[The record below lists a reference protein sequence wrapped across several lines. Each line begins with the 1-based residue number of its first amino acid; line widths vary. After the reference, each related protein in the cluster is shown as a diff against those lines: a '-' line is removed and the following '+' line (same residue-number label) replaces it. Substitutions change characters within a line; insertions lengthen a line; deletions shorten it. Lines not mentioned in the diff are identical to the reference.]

1 VRRIPIHVKLSAA
14 LLLPLGGLLAVATF
28 EVVQS
33 SRQAADLRREIGL
46 AEAVVGPGGLSNA
59 LQDER
64 NRATVDLVDIGELFR
79 LPVATNAQARTS
91 TDRAL
96 ADFRRLVDE
105 HGGPVRKGYAP
116 ALAALDELDALRA
129 DVDAD
134 PGPFTFDANYRAADE
149 VFSRYTALID
159 ALIAANADLAFAID
173 DPDLRRGAEVSLLA
187 SRQADAV
194 ARMIRYVLVT
204 SIAPGGFDER
214 SEIIELGELYG
225 RAVRGEEAM
234 RLRATGAYAAVAAPV
249 RTAQA
254 PLYEQV
260 EHVMATTEVDVV
272 PFLGA
277 MNPGPEGSYDGS
289 FRAEVRVI
297 LEADADRME
306 AASGRR
312 VRLFRLL
319 AALAALAAAVIT
331 WMVAQSITRPLRS
344 LTRQATRTARRRLP
358 EAVLEVLDTPTGTD
372 VVVPRLAPVRVTT
385 RDEVAD
391 VADAVTVVQTTALD
405 LAVEQAL
412 LRRNVAD
419 SLIGLGRRS
428 QRLVTRQLAFITELE
443 HAETD
448 PDVLADLFRL
458 DHLATRMRRHADS
471 LLVLAGAAPEPRWT
485 GPVAVTEVIRAALGE
500 VEEYERVGLRAVEP
514 ALVDAPV
521 ATDLA
526 HLLAELIEN
535 GLTYSPP
542 EMPVE
547 VRGRCQL
554 LPRTP
559 GPDAPAVLHRGLSM
573 GYTLAVID
581 FGVGMKP
588 AALAQ
593 ANRRLCGTEAY
604 AVAPS
609 RYLGHHVAGQLAARH
624 GIAISLHGTP
634 EETVPGIDRDLAQR
648 GVTATI
654 SLPADVVA
662 PAFPGRSDRS
672 EQVPVVDP
680 GPVPVAPA
688 PTDMRA

>member
-14 LLLPLGGLLAVATF
+14 LLLPLVGLLGVAGF

-33 SRQAADLRREIGL
+33 GHQAADLRREIGL

-64 NRATVDLVDIGELFR
+64 NRATVDLVDIGNLIR
-79 LPVATNAQARTS
+79 LPVPTNADARRA
-91 TDRAL
+91 TDRAV
-96 ADFRRLVDE
+96 ADFRRLVDD
-105 HGGPVRKGYAP
+105 HGPEVQESYAP
-116 ALAALDELDALRA
+116 TLADLDRLAELRDDIDTNA
-129 DVDAD
+129 
-134 PGPFTFDANYRAADE
+134 GPFTFDANYPAADE
-149 VFSRYTALID
+149 AFGRYTELIDHLID
-159 ALIAANADLAFAID
+159 ANADVAFAID

-194 ARMIRYVLVT
+194 ARLIRHVLIT
-204 SIAPGGFDER
+204 AIGPDGFDQR
-214 SEIIELGELYG
+214 SEIVELGRLYG
-225 RAVRGEEAM
+225 RARQGEDAM
-234 RLRATGAYAAVAAPV
+234 RLQATGAYAEIAAPV
-249 RTAQA
+249 QTALT

-277 MNPGPEGSYDGS
+277 MDPGPEGSYDGS
-289 FRAEVRVI
+289 FRARVRVV

-306 AASGRR
+306 AASSQR

-319 AALAALAAAVIT
+319 AALAALVAAVIT
-331 WMVAQSITRPLRS
+331 WMISQSITRPLRS
-344 LTRQATRTARRRLP
+344 LTRQATRTARHRLP

-372 VVVPRLAPVRVTT
+372 VAFPRLAPVRVAT

-391 VADAVTVVQTTALD
+391 VAHAVTVVQATALD
-405 LAVEQAL
+405 LAVGQAM

-419 SLIGLGRRS
+419 SLIGLGRRN

-448 PDVLADLFRL
+448 PAVLADLFRL
-458 DHLATRMRRHADS
+458 DHLATRMRRNADS
-471 LLVLAGAAPEPRWT
+471 LLVLAAAGAEAEARWA
-485 GPVAVTEVIRAALGE
+485 GPVPVTEVIRAALGE

-514 ALVDAPV
+514 ALVDGPA
-521 ATDLA
+521 ANDLA

-542 EMPVE
+542 DMAVE

-554 LPRTP
+554 APRTP
-559 GPDAPAVLHRGLSM
+559 RPGGPAVLHQGLAM

-581 FGVGMKP
+581 FGAGMKP
-588 AALAQ
+588 ADIAR
-593 ANRRLCGTEAY
+593 ANRRLAGTEAY
-604 AVAPS
+604 AIAPS
-609 RYLGHHVAGQLAARH
+609 RYLGHHVAGRLAARH
-624 GIAISLHGTP
+624 GIAVSLHGTP
-634 EETVPGIDRDLAQR
+634 EDAFPGPGSDVAQR

-654 SLPADVVA
+654 RLPAEVVT
-662 PAFPGRSDRS
+662 PAFPTRS
-672 EQVPVVDP
+672 EQATVAEPAE
-680 GPVPVAPA
+680 APA
-688 PTDMRA
+688 VPTPTNLPA